1 MSKPELSRW
10 LPEKPIKDREVIAMM
25 GLVSDVTQMQSAAIG
40 TQIQTAVTNKVLDST
55 TALQQDMI
63 QQLFA
68 ASGIG
73 GQIDFKA

>member
-1 MSKPELSRW
+1 
-10 LPEKPIKDREVIAMM
+10 MM